1 MPKELAVNEMTKL
14 ILTFI
19 AGVVVGVL
27 AATSTMFQGK
37 QEQSPTEIVTN
48 TGRETGGETGQSPG
62 ETVKPRV
69 PVEQPATEFEP
80 SELEAQAPQAQ
91 AEPNLVQTEPPRSNL
106 EEVEQGAA
114 EDGEALMPEEE
125 QEAEERIFC
134 MLIENSGRC
143 QCYDVETT
151 APADVSAEE
160 CRDRIAEE

>member
-1 MPKELAVNEMTKL
+1 MNEMTKL

-27 AATSTMFQGK
+27 GATSTMFQGK
-37 QEQSPTEIVTN
+37 QEQSPTEVVTSN
-48 TGRETGGETGQSPG
+48 TGRETGRSPG

-69 PVEQPATEFEP
+69 PAEQPATEFEP
-80 SELEAQAPQAQ
+80 SELEAEAPQAR

-106 EEVEQGAA
+106 EEVEQGAG
-114 EDGEALMPEEE
+114 EDGEVLMPEEE

-151 APADVSAEE
+151 APADVSAED

>member
-1 MPKELAVNEMTKL
+1 MNEMTKL

-19 AGVVVGVL
+19 AGLVVGVL
-27 AATSTMFQGK
+27 GATSTMFQGK
-37 QEQSPTEIVTN
+37 QEQPPSEIVTSD

-80 SELEAQAPQAQ
+80 SELEAEAPQAQ
-91 AEPNLVQTEPPRSNL
+91 AEPNLVQTEPPESKL
-106 EEVEQGAA
+106 EEVEQGAG
-114 EDGEALMPEEE
+114 EDGESLMPVE

-134 MLIENSGRC
+134 MLMENSGRC
-143 QCYDVETT
+143 QCYDVETS

-160 CRDRIAEE
+160 CRDQVAEE